1 MNKKER
7 VKFVGQTIKSKREEK
22 GITLRSLAEE
32 LNVSFS
38 HLSNIENGTRIPS
51 YNLLF
56 DICINLKLDP
66 VLTFRNIGFF
76 NNPSK
81 QSLQEINRLFHKH
94 NIDWSYDNFIYE
106 VIDINYKRLED
117 FIINNN
123 NIYVNDSLLSDEEKD
138 ILLKIIKLTFHYKN
152 DNNFPTHE
160 EFKKEYTDNQLDNF
174 LNFDQDETDDPGSKT
189 DTDD

>member
-1 MNKKER
+1 MKGSVLDMNKKER

-81 QSLQEINRLFHKH
+81 QSLQEINRLFHK
-94 NIDWSYDNFIYE
+94 
-106 VIDINYKRLED
+106 
-117 FIINNN
+117 N
-123 NIYVNDSLLSDEEKD
+123 NI
-138 ILLKIIKLTFHYKN
+138 
-152 DNNFPTHE
+152 
-160 EFKKEYTDNQLDNF
+160 
-174 LNFDQDETDDPGSKT
+174 
-189 DTDD
+189 